1 MDGAPHDDEQLLSEL
16 RSALVDHDPVPD
28 DVVAAARDAFGWRTL
43 DADLAALSYDS
54 LLDERELA
62 GVRSAGDAA
71 RLLTFE
77 SPVLTVE
84 VEVGSGR
91 IIGQLVPPQP
101 GEVEVRHVGGST
113 TVPADAVG
121 RFVAN
126 GVPAGPVSLRCR
138 TTDATA
144 VVTDWIVL

>member
-1 MDGAPHDDEQLLSEL
+1 MDDAPHEDEQLLSEL
-16 RSALVDHDPVPD
+16 RTAVADQDPVPD
-28 DVVAAARDAFGWRTL
+28 SVVAAARDAFAWRTL

-54 LLDERELA
+54 LLDEKELV
-62 GVRSAGDAA
+62 GVRSDGDAA

-77 SPVLTVE
+77 SAQLTVE
-84 VEVGSGR
+84 VEVGAGR
-91 IIGQLVPPQP
+91 IVGQLVPPQP
-101 GEVEVRHVGGST
+101 GEVEVRHAGGST
-113 TVPADAVG
+113 TVAADAVG

-126 GVPAGPVSLRCR
+126 DVPAGPISLRCR

>member
-1 MDGAPHDDEQLLSEL
+1 MDDAPHEDEQLLTEL
-16 RSALVDHDPVPD
+16 RSALVDVDPVPD
-28 DVVAAARDAFGWRTL
+28 GVTAAARDAFGWRTL
-43 DADLAALSYDS
+43 DAELAALSYDS
-54 LLDERELA
+54 LLDDKVLA
-62 GVRSAGDAA
+62 GVRSDGDAA

-77 SPVLTVE
+77 SPALTVE

-91 IIGQLVPPQP
+91 IIGQLVPPQA
-101 GEVEVRHVGGST
+101 GEVEVRHAGGSM
-113 TVPADAVG
+113 TVAADAVG

-138 TTDATA
+138 TTDAAA